1 MLKSICLLRTKT
13 SHLVGSRFLP
23 DAILLS
29 DQVHNLTIIISLLF
43 SVSLQLIAVLSYI
56 YCAAPLLL
64 AVNCFL
70 VSVGYSLSFSC
81 LCATMRLSNI
91 MHSKH
96 KYLEMKRLWW
106 VICLRTFSW

>member
-13 SHLVGSRFLP
+13 SHLRFLP

-29 DQVHNLTIIISLLF
+29 DQVHNLTIII
-43 SVSLQLIAVLSYI
+43 SLQLIAVLSYI

-70 VSVGYSLSFSC
+70 VCVG
-81 LCATMRLSNI
+81 
-91 MHSKH
+91 
-96 KYLEMKRLWW
+96 
-106 VICLRTFSW
+106 

>member
-1 MLKSICLLRTKT
+1 MLKSICFLRTKT

-56 YCAAPLLL
+56 YCAARLLL

-70 VSVGYSLSFSC
+70 VSVGYIVLAFHAC
-81 LCATMRLSNI
+81 VRLSNI

-96 KYLEMKRLWW
+96 NYLEMKRLWW